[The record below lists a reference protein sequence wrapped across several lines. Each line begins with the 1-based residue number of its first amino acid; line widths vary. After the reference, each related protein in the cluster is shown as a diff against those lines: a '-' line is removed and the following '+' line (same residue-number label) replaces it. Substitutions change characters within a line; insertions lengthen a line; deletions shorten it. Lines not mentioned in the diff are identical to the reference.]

1 MFLLIRLHIGVE
13 VAVIGVVVVVQRELI
28 TVGVSVLLRRLG
40 GGLEEVQNPQFSG
53 IVGGLEELIDAV
65 VDGLDAEVFGYLFG
79 GDQVLSHSGTSWEWA
94 TVVSAAANRFF
105 IDINLSTYAVVSRCR
120 PMSCGPR
127 FGLPDDV
134 LLRRGGRD
142 QKRAAHGS

>member
-28 TVGVSVLLRRLG
+28 TVGVSALLRRLG

-53 IVGGLEELIDAV
+53 IVGGLEELVDAV

-79 GDQVLSHSGTSWEWA
+79 GDQVLSHSGTS
-94 TVVSAAANRFF
+94 
-105 IDINLSTYAVVSRCR
+105 
-120 PMSCGPR
+120 
-127 FGLPDDV
+127 
-134 LLRRGGRD
+134 
-142 QKRAAHGS
+142 